1 MSLPSLKVVPITESI
16 EQAANGGSY
25 FVPATGQ
32 PATALGLGVNT
43 ISIPVAAFD
52 RTVKV
57 QFSSDAVEYNAL
69 SIGAVA
75 RTIGADVSEVPSVS
89 INGSTL
95 TWTETDGTTLQFSD
109 DLESWTS
116 LPSATSPY
124 SPSTTPDRFYRTIS
138 EEEENVGG
146 EDDAK

>member
-1 MSLPSLKVVPITESI
+1 M
-16 EQAANGGSY
+16 
-25 FVPATGQ
+25 
-32 PATALGLGVNT
+32 NT

-57 QFSSDAVEYNAL
+57 QFSSNAVEYNAL
-69 SIGAVA
+69 SIGDVA

-95 TWTETDGTTLQFSD
+95 TWTEADGTTLQFSD

-138 EEEENVGG
+138 EEEE
-146 EDDAK
+146 E